1 MTRDNPLFF
10 LFIHLPII
18 SPMVIAIVFVIFK
31 AITCREALFVVG
43 LLPSICRVSS
53 AIDSLVLVI

>member
-1 MTRDNPLFF
+1 
-10 LFIHLPII
+10 
-18 SPMVIAIVFVIFK
+18 MVIAIVFVIFK